1 MKKKLSF
8 LLLALVTVAAFAVQ
22 TARRA
27 AAASEAESAT
37 VKTWEQASSIA
48 VNDIVL
54 FTNIS
59 AKKELKTI
67 ELFKTSYV
75 GSTEDYTENIPAG
88 VYPLTV
94 VAGSSEGTI
103 AFKTSDNKY
112 LAWAAGNTLSAADA
126 VDANSSWTVTFEGTT
141 PTIVNGAD
149 ASRKLQYNTGN
160 PRFATYTSSQTAI
173 DIWKQVEKEAPA
185 VEAPVIT
192 VADNF
197 EETTP
202 VTITCATDGAT
213 IYYTLDGKEPTAEST
228 QYTESFNLDKTAV
241 IKAIAIKGEN
251 KSSITEKKT
260 YCSKIA
266 DLATLNDYP
275 NAYSFTFTGEALVV
289 AKPTAN
295 YVYVKDSKASSL
307 IYNKEEKLTAAAE
320 VGKTIAANWTGKVSF
335 YNKLFEAVPDA
346 ALVMKE
352 GDAAKVTYP
361 TVDASYITA
370 DHINEVVTLKGVTYT
385 KGSGKNLTF
394 AKGEATVAGYNQ
406 FGLTIADPVEGK
418 TYDVIGAIGRF
429 NDNIQFQPIEIA
441 AVDDIVIAPESGDI
455 SAALATAIEGK
466 NVGNITINLTKDVA
480 YTISAP
486 IVVPNSLV
494 INGNG
499 ATIDASSL
507 TGDNAIIKL
516 PAGVTD
522 YTTFGE
528 ILFNDVNMKVATRLV
543 YGNKSKFWVEKIG
556 VENSTISVDGTFKK
570 SIFDFNGGGNV
581 KLLSVNKSTIYAN
594 PKIGQNGGFFS
605 SQSSQKPTEFGASET
620 QTFQITNSTLYN
632 ITNGNN
638 MVTLREN
645 NKPYLN
651 FIFKNNV
658 IVDCGKNKE
667 FFKGFGGGNACANST
682 WDVDGNL
689 INFNGA
695 DTNANEVCGK
705 GAEDVK
711 NSIAGIVTFE
721 NAVEGKFDGEL
732 GVATVPTTETVTVGD
747 PRWKLTAKQVPFD
760 IEISPASGDIAEALA
775 TASAGKLVKDIKIN
789 LTKDVTYTISAPIV
803 APNSLVINGNGA
815 TIDASAVSGP
825 LFQHGATA
833 VAAPRRAPVTP
844 VEGYTYIDDVS
855 IENVTITGIK
865 GSIYWDGNQKTCIE
879 DFTIDNAVL
888 VLATESSSLKDNTI
902 ISFQGGCAKDF
913 TVKKSTIYGNG
924 VAKYF
929 NKANNGADFVKA
941 GYEEAKLTYENNT
954 FYNVLNSDGQWGNNL
969 RYNNNKAKVVA
980 AINNNIWS
988 DCGNGQIMRRL
999 LNTNFKDLNAAS
1011 TMANNIFNANG
1022 AVVDQANY
1030 GNGSDLAAIVTFPE
1044 VADAKFN
1051 AELGVAV
1058 VPETPIAVGDPR
1070 WTVTAKQ
1077 VPFDIE
1083 ISPAEGDIAAAL
1095 ATASAGKLVKDIKIN
1110 LTKDVTYTISAPIVA
1125 PNSLVINGNGATI
1138 DASAVSGPLFQHG
1151 ATAVAAPRRAPVT
1164 PVEGY
1169 TYIDDVSIENVTITG
1184 IKGSIYWDGNQKTC
1198 IEDFTIDNAVL
1209 VLATESSSLKDNTII
1224 SFQGGCAKD
1233 FTVKKSTIYGNGV
1246 AKYFNK
1252 ANNGADFVKA
1262 GYEEAKL
1269 TYENNTFYN
1278 VLNSD
1283 GQWGNN
1289 LRYNNNKAKVVA
1301 AINNNIWSD
1310 CGNGQIMRRLLNT
1323 NFKDLNAASTMAN
1336 NIFNANGAVV
1346 DQANYGNGSDLA
1358 GIVTFEDAAAGKFGG
1373 NVELPYG
1380 VEKPAAQPGDARWT
1394 LTYTNAPQKFTV
1406 NLAAVENG
1414 TVSTDATGALAEG
1427 TLVTITATPNEGYE
1441 LGAITVTGVYS
1452 NLAVVVTDGK
1462 FTMPADDVT
1471 VTVTFKVA
1479 TGIQNVSV
1487 ENNSLENATIYDLN
1501 GRRVENPTKKGI
1513 YIVNGK
1519 KVVIK

>member
-27 AAASEAESAT
+27 AAEVTIDFTAQGYTNAQEVTTLTKDGVT
-37 VKTWEQASSIA
+37 VTFDKGTSTNNPKYYNSGTAVRVYGGGTMSLSVDGSSITK
-48 VNDIVL
+48 VV
-54 FTNIS
+54 FTFGSGDGTNEITANTGTFAEGVWTGNS
-59 AKKELKTI
+59 SNVVFTVGGATGQRRIQALAITLGEAAPVADPTI
-67 ELFKTSYV
+67 TGETSFI
-75 GSTEDYTENIPAG
+75 GSTEA
-88 VYPLTV
+88 
-94 VAGSSEGTI
+94 TI
-103 AFKTSDNKY
+103 ACST
-112 LAWAAGNTLSAADA
+112 
-126 VDANSSWTVTFEGTT
+126 EG
-141 PTIVNGAD
+141 A
-149 ASRKLQYNTGN
+149 K
-160 PRFATYTSSQTAI
+160 
-173 DIWKQVEKEAPA
+173 
-185 VEAPVIT
+185 
-192 VADNF
+192 
-197 EETTP
+197 
-202 VTITCATDGAT
+202 
-213 IYYTLDGKEPTAEST
+213 IYYTLDGSEPTAEST
-228 QYTESFNLDKTAV
+228 EYTAPIPLTATTTV
-241 IKAIAIKGEN
+241 KAIAIKGSD
-251 KSSITEKKT
+251 KSAVA
-260 YCSKIA
+260 SK
-266 DLATLNDYP
+266 
-275 NAYSFTFTGEALVV
+275 TFTALTAYENLKALQALENNATFGMAGELQVV
-289 AKPTAN
+289 AKPTN
-295 YVYVKDSKASSL
+295 KYVYVKDATGSGL
-307 IYNKEEKLTAAAE
+307 IYDNGGTKTVNLEK
-320 VGKTIAANWTGKVSF
+320 GKTIAANWTGKVSI
-335 YNKLFEAVPDA
+335 YKQLFELVPDDVLA
-346 ALVMKE
+346 VKE

-361 TVDASYITA
+361 TVEASYISA
-370 DHINEVVTLKGVTYT
+370 DHINEVITLKGITSYT
-385 KGSGKNLTF
+385 IEGKNITL
-394 AKGEATVAGYNQ
+394 KIGETEIAAYNQ

-418 TYDVIGAIGRF
+418 TYEVIGAISRY
-429 NDNIQFQPIEIA
+429 DDKIQFQPIEITA
-441 AVDDIVIAPESGDI
+441 FDDIEISPASGDI
-455 SAALATAIEGK
+455 SAALAAASEGK
-466 NVGNITINLTKDVA
+466 NVGSITINLTKDAA

-711 NSIAGIVTFE
+711 NSIAAIVAFE
-721 NAVEGKFDGEL
+721 NAAEGKFDGEL

-760 IEISPASGDIAEALA
+760 IEISPA
-775 TASAGKLVKDIKIN
+775 
-789 LTKDVTYTISAPIV
+789 
-803 APNSLVINGNGA
+803 
-815 TIDASAVSGP
+815 
-825 LFQHGATA
+825 
-833 VAAPRRAPVTP
+833 
-844 VEGYTYIDDVS
+844 
-855 IENVTITGIK
+855 
-865 GSIYWDGNQKTCIE
+865 
-879 DFTIDNAVL
+879 
-888 VLATESSSLKDNTI
+888 
-902 ISFQGGCAKDF
+902 
-913 TVKKSTIYGNG
+913 
-924 VAKYF
+924 
-929 NKANNGADFVKA
+929 
-941 GYEEAKLTYENNT
+941 
-954 FYNVLNSDGQWGNNL
+954 
-969 RYNNNKAKVVA
+969 
-980 AINNNIWS
+980 
-988 DCGNGQIMRRL
+988 
-999 LNTNFKDLNAAS
+999 
-1011 TMANNIFNANG
+1011 
-1022 AVVDQANY
+1022 
-1030 GNGSDLAAIVTFPE
+1030 
-1044 VADAKFN
+1044 
-1051 AELGVAV
+1051 
-1058 VPETPIAVGDPR
+1058 
-1070 WTVTAKQ
+1070 
-1077 VPFDIE
+1077 
-1083 ISPAEGDIAAAL
+1083 EGDIAAAL

-1110 LTKDVTYTISAPIVA
+1110 LAADGVYTLGATLTVPNDLTIKGDASKPATITMGEGFSGNIITLNGTETAALKEDGTDSGHKLISSVEIKNVKILGVKG
-1125 PNSLVINGNGATI
+1125 SLVR
-1138 DASAVSGPLFQHG
+1138 D
-1151 ATAVAAPRRAPVT
+1151 
-1164 PVEGY
+1164 E
-1169 TYIDDVSIENVTITG
+1169 
-1184 IKGSIYWDGNQKTC
+1184 QKTLL
-1198 IEDFTIDNAVL
+1198 EELTIDNAVIEMAASKQVINFQSKGYVGDL
-1209 VLATESSSLKDNTII
+1209 EMKNSTLYSSLEKHEQFFAQYGSRPKNVNANLLQKFEIEN
-1224 SFQGGCAKD
+1224 
-1233 FTVKKSTIYGNGV
+1233 STIYNIAQGKNVCDISQNGTAQNV
-1246 AKYFNK
+1246 YTLKNNVLVNCGKNGQTVVGFNK
-1252 ANNGADFVKA
+1252 
-1262 GYEEAKL
+1262 
-1269 TYENNTFYN
+1269 
-1278 VLNSD
+1278 
-1283 GQWGNN
+1283 GQ
-1289 LRYNNNKAKVVA
+1289 
-1301 AINNNIWSD
+1301 
-1310 CGNGQIMRRLLNT
+1310 
-1323 NFKDLNAASTMAN
+1323 ASKNPVWTVSG
-1336 NIFNANGAVV
+1336 NIFN
-1346 DQANYGNGSDLA
+1346 YGGEDTSAAETSKAGKLSSDDDIVQNSIA

-1394 LTYTNAPQKFTV
+1394 LTYSNAPQKFTV

-1487 ENNSLENATIYDLN
+1487 ENDSLENATFYDLN
-1501 GRRVENPTKKGI
+1501 GRRVENPSKKGI

>member
-59 AKKELKTI
+59 AKKELKAI
-67 ELFKTSYV
+67 ELFGSSSV

-94 VAGSSEGTI
+94 VAGSTDGTI

-112 LAWAAGNTLSAADA
+112 LAWAAGNTLSATDA

-149 ASRKLQYNTGN
+149 ASRKLQYNTNN

-289 AKPTAN
+289 AKPTAS

-307 IYNKEEKLTAAAE
+307 IYSKEVTLTAAAE

-406 FGLTIADPVEGK
+406 FGLTIDDPAEGK

-455 SAALATAIEGK
+455 YAALATAIEGK
-466 NVGNITINLTKDVA
+466 NVGSITINLTKDAA

-528 ILFNDVNMKVATRLV
+528 ILFNDVYMKIATRLV

-721 NAVEGKFDGEL
+721 NAAEGKFDGEL

-760 IEISPASGDIAEALA
+760 IEISPA
-775 TASAGKLVKDIKIN
+775 
-789 LTKDVTYTISAPIV
+789 
-803 APNSLVINGNGA
+803 
-815 TIDASAVSGP
+815 
-825 LFQHGATA
+825 
-833 VAAPRRAPVTP
+833 
-844 VEGYTYIDDVS
+844 
-855 IENVTITGIK
+855 
-865 GSIYWDGNQKTCIE
+865 
-879 DFTIDNAVL
+879 
-888 VLATESSSLKDNTI
+888 
-902 ISFQGGCAKDF
+902 
-913 TVKKSTIYGNG
+913 
-924 VAKYF
+924 
-929 NKANNGADFVKA
+929 
-941 GYEEAKLTYENNT
+941 
-954 FYNVLNSDGQWGNNL
+954 
-969 RYNNNKAKVVA
+969 
-980 AINNNIWS
+980 
-988 DCGNGQIMRRL
+988 
-999 LNTNFKDLNAAS
+999 
-1011 TMANNIFNANG
+1011 
-1022 AVVDQANY
+1022 
-1030 GNGSDLAAIVTFPE
+1030 
-1044 VADAKFN
+1044 
-1051 AELGVAV
+1051 
-1058 VPETPIAVGDPR
+1058 
-1070 WTVTAKQ
+1070 
-1077 VPFDIE
+1077 
-1083 ISPAEGDIAAAL
+1083 EGDIAAAL

-1110 LTKDVTYTISAPIVA
+1110 LAADGVYTLGATLTVPNDLTIKGDASKPATITMGEGFSGNIITLNGTETAALKEDGTDSGHKLISSVEIKNVKILGVKG
-1125 PNSLVINGNGATI
+1125 SLVR
-1138 DASAVSGPLFQHG
+1138 D
-1151 ATAVAAPRRAPVT
+1151 
-1164 PVEGY
+1164 E
-1169 TYIDDVSIENVTITG
+1169 
-1184 IKGSIYWDGNQKTC
+1184 QKTLL
-1198 IEDFTIDNAVL
+1198 EELTIDNAVIEMAASKQVINFQSKGYVGDL
-1209 VLATESSSLKDNTII
+1209 EMKNSTLYSSLEKHEQFFAQYGSRPKNVNANLLQKFEIEN
-1224 SFQGGCAKD
+1224 
-1233 FTVKKSTIYGNGV
+1233 STIYNIAQGKNVCDISQNGTAQNV
-1246 AKYFNK
+1246 YTLKNNVLVNCGKNGQTVVGFNK
-1252 ANNGADFVKA
+1252 
-1262 GYEEAKL
+1262 
-1269 TYENNTFYN
+1269 
-1278 VLNSD
+1278 
-1283 GQWGNN
+1283 GQ
-1289 LRYNNNKAKVVA
+1289 
-1301 AINNNIWSD
+1301 
-1310 CGNGQIMRRLLNT
+1310 
-1323 NFKDLNAASTMAN
+1323 ASKNPVWTVSG
-1336 NIFNANGAVV
+1336 NIFN
-1346 DQANYGNGSDLA
+1346 YGGEDTSAAETSKAGKLSSDDDIVQNSIA
-1358 GIVTFEDAAAGKFGG
+1358 GIVTFEDAAAGKFNG

-1414 TVSTDATGALAEG
+1414 TVTTDATGALAEG

-1471 VTVTFKVA
+1471 VTVTFKAA

>member
-8 LLLALVTVAAFAVQ
+8 LLLALVTVAAFAYKVTNRAVAELAVVSEATTWDFSTDVTSSLSTDLKYEGDDEKAEKIYANIAELTFAETFKADALAFTGQYPFRSNSKKFAQAGTLHFKTSVAGKIVVKFTDTGSGAAAKAVKRYLLVNGEQ
-22 TARRA
+22 TKYWTSRENNGTDAPYA
-27 AAASEAESAT
+27 AQLNVTTDEIDVPAGDVTIAGSSAICVSLVKFTPNAAASTDDTLPLTLTFPTYNDKSVSNYTDEWTAT
-37 VKTWEQASSIA
+37 VDGKVWTLNGFNNNKNGWSSVKCGRKGYAHTATITSPVINAEATNVVYTVSKTSNLESVMFTILNGDTEVST
-48 VNDIVL
+48 
-54 FTNIS
+54 TNITD
-59 AKKELKTI
+59 K
-67 ELFKTSYV
+67 F
-75 GSTEDYTENIPAG
+75 
-88 VYPLTV
+88 
-94 VAGSSEGTI
+94 VAGSVNVEVAGQKGYSYKLTVNSTEASANGTTEITKIAIYGNGQYVEKHIANTIDNPYTVAEAYELIDAGEALTETVFVKGIISQIDEKYFNAETGTI
-103 AFKTSDNKY
+103 QYWISD
-112 LAWAAGNTLSAADA
+112 D
-126 VDANSSWTVTFEGTT
+126 GTT
-141 PTIVNGAD
+141 TKQLEVYKGLGLDGAKFTSKDDIALGAKVIVTG
-149 ASRKLQYNTGN
+149 KIKKYNTTYEFDEGN
-160 PRFATYTSSQTAI
+160 QLAKYT
-173 DIWKQVEKEAPA
+173 APA
-185 VEAPVIT
+185 V
-192 VADNF
+192 D
-197 EETTP
+197 
-202 VTITCATDGAT
+202 
-213 IYYTLDGKEPTAEST
+213 
-228 QYTESFNLDKTAV
+228 
-241 IKAIAIKGEN
+241 
-251 KSSITEKKT
+251 
-260 YCSKIA
+260 
-266 DLATLNDYP
+266 
-275 NAYSFTFTGEALVV
+275 
-289 AKPTAN
+289 
-295 YVYVKDSKASSL
+295 
-307 IYNKEEKLTAAAE
+307 
-320 VGKTIAANWTGKVSF
+320 
-335 YNKLFEAVPDA
+335 
-346 ALVMKE
+346 
-352 GDAAKVTYP
+352 
-361 TVDASYITA
+361 
-370 DHINEVVTLKGVTYT
+370 
-385 KGSGKNLTF
+385 
-394 AKGEATVAGYNQ
+394 
-406 FGLTIADPVEGK
+406 
-418 TYDVIGAIGRF
+418 
-429 NDNIQFQPIEIA
+429 IEIS
-441 AVDDIVIAPESGDI
+441 PESGDI

-486 IVVPNSLV
+486 IV
-494 INGNG
+494 
-499 ATIDASSL
+499 A
-507 TGDNAIIKL
+507 
-516 PAGVTD
+516 
-522 YTTFGE
+522 
-528 ILFNDVNMKVATRLV
+528 
-543 YGNKSKFWVEKIG
+543 
-556 VENSTISVDGTFKK
+556 
-570 SIFDFNGGGNV
+570 
-581 KLLSVNKSTIYAN
+581 
-594 PKIGQNGGFFS
+594 
-605 SQSSQKPTEFGASET
+605 
-620 QTFQITNSTLYN
+620 
-632 ITNGNN
+632 
-638 MVTLREN
+638 
-645 NKPYLN
+645 
-651 FIFKNNV
+651 
-658 IVDCGKNKE
+658 
-667 FFKGFGGGNACANST
+667 
-682 WDVDGNL
+682 
-689 INFNGA
+689 
-695 DTNANEVCGK
+695 
-705 GAEDVK
+705 
-711 NSIAGIVTFE
+711 
-721 NAVEGKFDGEL
+721 
-732 GVATVPTTETVTVGD
+732 
-747 PRWKLTAKQVPFD
+747 
-760 IEISPASGDIAEALA
+760 PASLA
-775 TASAGKLVKDIKIN
+775 
-789 LTKDVTYTISAPIV
+789 
-803 APNSLVINGNGA
+803 INGNGA

-1414 TVSTDATGALAEG
+1414 TVTTDATGALAEG

-1471 VTVTFKVA
+1471 VTVTFKVS

-1487 ENNSLENATIYDLN
+1487 ENNSLENATFYDLN

>member
-27 AAASEAESAT
+27 AAEVTIDLTAQGYENQQVVTTLTKDGVT
-37 VKTWEQASSIA
+37 VTFDKGTGSNDPKYYNSGTAVRVYGGGTMSLSVEGSSITKVVFTFGSSDGTNEITANTGTFAEGVWTGNSSNVVFTVGGTTGNRRIQALAITLGEAAA
-48 VNDIVL
+48 VADP
-54 FTNIS
+54 
-59 AKKELKTI
+59 TI
-67 ELFKTSYV
+67 TGETPFI
-75 GSTEDYTENIPAG
+75 GSTEA
-88 VYPLTV
+88 
-94 VAGSSEGTI
+94 TI
-103 AFKTSDNKY
+103 ACST
-112 LAWAAGNTLSAADA
+112 
-126 VDANSSWTVTFEGTT
+126 EG
-141 PTIVNGAD
+141 A
-149 ASRKLQYNTGN
+149 K
-160 PRFATYTSSQTAI
+160 
-173 DIWKQVEKEAPA
+173 
-185 VEAPVIT
+185 
-192 VADNF
+192 
-197 EETTP
+197 
-202 VTITCATDGAT
+202 
-213 IYYTLDGKEPTAEST
+213 IYYTLDGSEPTAEST
-228 QYTESFNLDKTAV
+228 EYTAPIPLTATTTV
-241 IKAIAIKGEN
+241 KAIAIKGSD
-251 KSSITEKKT
+251 KSAVA
-260 YCSKIA
+260 SK
-266 DLATLNDYP
+266 
-275 NAYSFTFTGEALVV
+275 TFTAQTAYENLKALQALENNATFGMAGELQVV
-289 AKPTAN
+289 AKPTN
-295 YVYVKDSKASSL
+295 KYVYVKDATGSGL
-307 IYNKEEKLTAAAE
+307 IFDNGGTKTVNLEK
-320 VGKTIAANWTGKVSF
+320 GKTIAANWTGKVSI
-335 YNKLFEAVPDA
+335 YKQLFELVPDDVLA
-346 ALVMKE
+346 VKE

-361 TVDASYITA
+361 TVEASYVTA
-370 DHINEVVTLKGVTYT
+370 EHINEVVTLKGITSYT
-385 KGSGKNLTF
+385 IEGKNITL
-394 AKGEATVAGYNQ
+394 KIGETEIAAYNQ
-406 FGLTIADPVEGK
+406 FGLTIADAVEGK
-418 TYDVIGAIGRF
+418 TYEVVGAISRY

-441 AVDDIVIAPESGDI
+441 AVEDIEISPASGDI

-466 NVGNITINLTKDVA
+466 NVGSITINLTKDAA

-522 YTTFGE
+522 YTTYGE

-594 PKIGQNGGFFS
+594 PKIAQNGGFFS

-711 NSIAGIVTFE
+711 NSIAAIVAFE
-721 NAVEGKFDGEL
+721 NAAEGKFDGEL

-760 IEISPASGDIAEALA
+760 IEISPADGDIAAALTAASEGKIVKNITINLTKDAAYTISAPIEAPNSLVINGNGATIDASALTGNLIQMAAVESPTEWTAANVTIKSVIVKGLKKALFYSTNKKYVAENFVIDNCVVEQAADATTIDYTKGSTAKNITVTNSTFYAPTATTKSFYSSQGGEKYTEYDASGVQTFTFKNNTMYNLAYGKNFFSHRQANQTWLAYDVEDNIFVNCGKKEQVIKGMNGGQSGKNPTWTIKGNIFNYDGADTSAKEDTGDTTEGENVQNSIVAIVTFEDAAAGKFNGELGVATVPTTETVTVGDPRWKLTPKQVPFDIEISPAEGDIAAALA

-789 LTKDVTYTISAPIV
+789 LTNGVAYTIGAPIV
-803 APNSLVINGNGA
+803 APNSLEIDGNGA

-888 VLATESSSLKDNTI
+888 VLATESSSLKDNTL

-988 DCGNGQIMRRL
+988 DCGNGQIMRRM

-1022 AVVDQANY
+1022 AVVDQGNY
-1030 GNGSDLAAIVTFPE
+1030 S
-1044 VADAKFN
+1044 
-1051 AELGVAV
+1051 
-1058 VPETPIAVGDPR
+1058 
-1070 WTVTAKQ
+1070 
-1077 VPFDIE
+1077 
-1083 ISPAEGDIAAAL
+1083 
-1095 ATASAGKLVKDIKIN
+1095 
-1110 LTKDVTYTISAPIVA
+1110 
-1125 PNSLVINGNGATI
+1125 
-1138 DASAVSGPLFQHG
+1138 
-1151 ATAVAAPRRAPVT
+1151 
-1164 PVEGY
+1164 
-1169 TYIDDVSIENVTITG
+1169 
-1184 IKGSIYWDGNQKTC
+1184 
-1198 IEDFTIDNAVL
+1198 
-1209 VLATESSSLKDNTII
+1209 
-1224 SFQGGCAKD
+1224 
-1233 FTVKKSTIYGNGV
+1233 
-1246 AKYFNK
+1246 
-1252 ANNGADFVKA
+1252 
-1262 GYEEAKL
+1262 
-1269 TYENNTFYN
+1269 
-1278 VLNSD
+1278 
-1283 GQWGNN
+1283 
-1289 LRYNNNKAKVVA
+1289 
-1301 AINNNIWSD
+1301 
-1310 CGNGQIMRRLLNT
+1310 
-1323 NFKDLNAASTMAN
+1323 
-1336 NIFNANGAVV
+1336 
-1346 DQANYGNGSDLA
+1346 NGSDLA
-1358 GIVTFEDAAAGKFGG
+1358 GIVTFEDVAAGKFNG

-1394 LTYTNAPQKFTV
+1394 LTYTNAPQKFAI
-1406 NLAAVENG
+1406 NLTAVENG
-1414 TVSTDATGALAEG
+1414 TVAVDATGNQAEG
-1427 TLVTITATPNEGYE
+1427 TIITITATPNEGYE
-1441 LGAITVTGVYS
+1441 VDAITVTGVYS

-1487 ENNSLENATIYDLN
+1487 ENNSLENATFYDLN